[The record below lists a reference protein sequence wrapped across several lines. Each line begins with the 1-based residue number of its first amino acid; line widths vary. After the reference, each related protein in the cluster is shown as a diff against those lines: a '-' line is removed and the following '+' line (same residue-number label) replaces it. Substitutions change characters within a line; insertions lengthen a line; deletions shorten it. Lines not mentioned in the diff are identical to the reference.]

1 VTGAGD
7 RSPGTIGLDASVS
20 RRVLLK
26 ALGAGLSAIAGGC
39 APLRQTTMIGP
50 PAQPVVRREERPL
63 GSTGISAA
71 TIGFGAM
78 ITRDP
83 DVIRYAVDHGVNY
96 VDTADCY
103 MGGENERI
111 VGRALEGIRDRVIL
125 ATKVHIAPVE
135 QMIRSMENSLRSLRT
150 DRIDIMQLHGIS
162 AEAHVTDGYAREALQ
177 KFLDQGKIRFP
188 GVTTHGGQEEVLR
201 AVIRHGF
208 YRTALVAYNF
218 RSAGS
223 LSETIRE
230 AGAAG
235 IGVIG
240 MKTQAG
246 GYSAPGALSPHQ
258 AALAWVLAN
267 PGVTTTIPSMVAF
280 SQVDENLGAG
290 GKRLGWGERKALH
303 RYAEA
308 IGGRH
313 CGLCG
318 NCGGGCPQGVEVP
331 SVLRALT
338 YLEGYRQRDLAR
350 RTYRG
355 LPVPGNAAPCA
366 ACTGCAV
373 TCRLGLPV
381 RALAE
386 RAHRLLA

>member
-1 VTGAGD
+1 
-7 RSPGTIGLDASVS
+7 
-20 RRVLLK
+20 
-26 ALGAGLSAIAGGC
+26 
-39 APLRQTTMIGP
+39 
-50 PAQPVVRREERPL
+50 
-63 GSTGISAA
+63 
-71 TIGFGAM
+71 
-78 ITRDP
+78 
-83 DVIRYAVDHGVNY
+83 
-96 VDTADCY
+96 
-103 MGGENERI
+103 
-111 VGRALEGIRDRVIL
+111 
-125 ATKVHIAPVE
+125 
-135 QMIRSMENSLRSLRT
+135 MENSLRSLRT
-150 DRIDIMQLHGIS
+150 DRVDIMQLHGIS
-162 AEAHVTDGYAREALQ
+162 AEAHVTDGPAREALQ

-223 LSETIRE
+223 LSGTIRE

-246 GYSAPGALSPHQ
+246 GYSAPGGLSPHQ
-258 AALAWVLAN
+258 AALAWVLSN
-267 PGVTTTIPSMVAF
+267 PGVATTIPSMVAF

-308 IGGRH
+308 IGDRH

-318 NCGGGCPQGVEVP
+318 NCEGSCPRGVEVP
-331 SVLRALT
+331 SVLRSLT

-350 RTYRG
+350 HTYRG

-366 ACTGCAV
+366 ACAGCAV

-386 RAHRLLA
+386 RAHRILA